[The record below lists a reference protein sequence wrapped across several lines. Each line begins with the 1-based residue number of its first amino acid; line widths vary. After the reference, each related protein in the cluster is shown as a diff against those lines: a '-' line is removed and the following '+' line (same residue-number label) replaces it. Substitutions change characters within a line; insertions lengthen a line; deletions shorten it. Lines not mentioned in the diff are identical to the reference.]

1 MNSIGSWSAVDIA
14 MFVTR
19 MIAISTYEASEPV
32 NE

>member
-14 MFVTR
+14 MSDTQ
-19 MIAISTYEASEPV
+19 MIAISTSGVSEQV

>member
-14 MFVTR
+14 LFVTQ
-19 MIAISTYEASEPV
+19 MIAISTCGVSEQV